1 MLYFD
6 ASFVAPLIRQEPTSA
21 ALLPFFGELPAGELA
36 MSRWTRLELSSV
48 LARDVR
54 MARIDGE
61 GARAAE
67 TDLDLLI
74 GETFVIV
81 VPNAGDFDLAQ
92 TYVGRYETGL
102 RAGDALHLAI
112 ARNHGAE
119 AIYTLD
125 KTLLKAGRILGLPV
139 GTGVELPGYEP

>member
-6 ASFVAPLIRQEPTSA
+6 ASFVAPLIRHEPTSA
-21 ALLPFFGELPAGELA
+21 ALLPFFEELPAGEPA

-48 LARDVR
+48 LAREVR
-54 MARIDGE
+54 MARIDGAR
-61 GARAAE
+61 ARAAE

-74 GETFVIV
+74 GETFVMV

-92 TYVGRYETGL
+92 AYVGRYDTGL

-112 ARNHGAE
+112 ARNHGAD

-125 KTLLKAGRILGLPV
+125 KAMLRAGALLGLPV
-139 GTGVELPGYEP
+139 STGIALPGYSA